1 MQRAWSAGFCLV
13 FLCACDGSMLGLGG
27 SSPGCIP
34 VDEWSAQSDADSGQ
48 IEDDYF
54 PSDSPMRGGSEKP
67 AKRMCR
73 TLMASGKPT
82 VRPSTNPS
90 EPWTLVGV
98 SQSTTDTDRPV
109 TLKIFGTALRAED
122 TVFVGG
128 KAVATRYLSSSELE
142 IDVPAR
148 PDLFGATLLEVRR
161 ASGHSIKRSDLLR
174 YVSVDLGFNRLTIS
188 SGYSPTSIAVAD
200 FNDDNRLDIT
210 SSNLLDPE
218 VYVVFGDGA
227 GSFPSLEST
236 WPDDPLDTPR
246 SYDVVA
252 GDWDGDGHQDLAF
265 AQGAS
270 REVRVLWGNGK
281 GWFPQSTRMA
291 IENMPLALASMD
303 VDQDGWLDLI
313 VVGREPDKVIVLRN
327 RHRRMFEP
335 MASLSAGK
343 NPLGLSVAK
352 LRADSPSSDLIVSNE
367 VSGDVSVFLSYPAQG
382 FLPSASTVPMCP
394 DPRAVATGDINH
406 DDKID
411 LIVACQKS
419 GQVCLGFGDGLG
431 GFGRKRCIT
440 VSPEPISVIVQDLDG
455 DGHLDLV
462 LAHYQGGYGSILRGI
477 GDGSFLA
484 AEPLRTGRGSTR
496 VIAADFN
503 DDGRPDLAV
512 SNLSNGYTTVHI
524 HSATTTK

>member
-1 MQRAWSAGFCLV
+1 
-13 FLCACDGSMLGLGG
+13 
-27 SSPGCIP
+27 
-34 VDEWSAQSDADSGQ
+34 
-48 IEDDYF
+48 
-54 PSDSPMRGGSEKP
+54 
-67 AKRMCR
+67 
-73 TLMASGKPT
+73 MASGKPPM
-82 VRPSTNPS
+82 RPSVNPS

-98 SQSTTDTDRPV
+98 SQQTAATDRPV
-109 TLKIFGTALRAED
+109 TLQVFGTAFRAGD

-128 KAVATRYLSSSELE
+128 KAVATRSVSSVELE
-142 IDVPAR
+142 IDIPAR

-161 ASGHSIKRSDLLR
+161 TSGHSIKRSDVLR
-174 YVSVDLGFNRLTIS
+174 YVSRDLGFNRLTIS

-200 FNDDNRLDIT
+200 FNDDKRLDIT

-281 GWFPQSTRMA
+281 GWFPQSTRIV
-291 IENMPLALASMD
+291 IENMPFALASAD
-303 VDQDGWLDLI
+303 VDRDGWLDLI
-313 VVGREPDKVIVLRN
+313 AVGREPDKVIVLGN
-327 RHRRMFEP
+327 RHGRMFEP
-335 MASLSAGK
+335 MASLSTGK
-343 NPLGLSVAK
+343 SPIGLSMAK
-352 LRADSPSSDLIVSNE
+352 LRADSPSPDLLVSNE
-367 VSGDVSVFLSYPAQG
+367 ASGDVSVYLSHPSQG
-382 FLPSASTVPMCP
+382 LLLSKTVPICP
-394 DPRAVATGDINH
+394 DPRAVATGDLNH

-431 GFGRKRCIT
+431 GFGRTRCIA
-440 VSPEPISVIVQDLDG
+440 VSPEPISVTVQDLDG
-455 DGHLDLV
+455 DGHLDLAV
-462 LAHYQGGYGSILRGI
+462 AHYQGGYGSILLGI

-496 VIAADFN
+496 IMAADFN
-503 DDGRPDLAV
+503 GDGRPDLAV

-524 HSATTTK
+524 HSATTPK